1 MGRGGLLLQHV
12 PEDVPP
18 VTNRFLQLL
27 DLLLLAPEDIL
38 QGLACGLILLKLPS
52 CLCEA
57 ALLPVEAFSHFVGLS
72 LKLGLV
78 ESILGLPVLGAG
90 EQAKL
95 RRVHVPSAAVRQP
108 ILLLIHRLHLAHD
121 RERLTVN
128 G

>member
-57 ALLPVEAFSHFVGLS
+57 ALLSIDAISHFDGLS

-78 ESILGLPVLGAG
+78 VFILGLPVLRAG
-90 EQAKL
+90 KQAEL
-95 RRVHVPSAAVRQP
+95 RRVHVPSAAVCQR
-108 ILLLIHRLHLAHD
+108 ILLLIH
-121 RERLTVN
+121 
-128 G
+128 